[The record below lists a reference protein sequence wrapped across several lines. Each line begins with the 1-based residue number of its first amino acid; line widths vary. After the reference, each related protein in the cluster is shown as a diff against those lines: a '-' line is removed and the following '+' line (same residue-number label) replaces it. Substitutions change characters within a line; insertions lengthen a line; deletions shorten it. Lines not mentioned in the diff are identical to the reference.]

1 MIKIGSQLQA
11 VLLSLLLIF
20 SSVSVDSAHAQEA
33 EKGAGSFSEP
43 VVLGTITVT
52 SEKREKDVQIIPS
65 SVTVVN
71 ETQID
76 DFQLEDTLDLI
87 SIMPNFYVV
96 EMFNNGG
103 QNIASLRGVASG
115 ADRKLTLGVYVDDVP
130 YYGLDFSLFDI
141 ERVEVLRGPQGTL
154 YGRNSEAGVI
164 NIITKKPSSVL
175 EGNVRLEGG
184 SFNSYGVKGALSGPI
199 LGDRLGFKAAL
210 RYFETDG
217 YFKNRYD
224 GSDEAGREEILDGR
238 LTFTAAPTD
247 KLDLTLTA
255 DFQDYESPEYANFA
269 PLDASDMRKA
279 VNVDY
284 PGKSEKDARGVS
296 LRAEYQ
302 FGGMKLVS
310 ITSARNEE
318 FFLSNDVDFMP
329 TDMMTFDWGY
339 DVTFY
344 AQEFR
349 LVSDRPESSLQWLSG
364 VFLFYEKF
372 DEEMGMWMNF
382 MNMGMGVPGETL
394 LQKSNVDT
402 KSAALFGEII
412 YSFDNGLALTLGLR
426 YDREQVDFDYSQQ
439 PSGPMLAMMGYPA
452 LASSNDDTFDAW
464 LPKAALSYRF
474 SENIMPYFIVSR
486 GYRAGGFNTVSE
498 KVGTSYDPEFSWN
511 YELGAKTTWL
521 DNRLHLNAALFYI
534 ERDNMLVDV
543 IASDG
548 YSSYI
553 DNAAKA
559 SSRGVEVELM
569 ARPVRG
575 LDIVASA
582 AYTDAQYEDYAMGN
596 NNYDGNTVLYSPEYT
611 ASLGVTYRFPNGIF
625 LNAKYNYIGEMY
637 YDVAN
642 IKPQGDY
649 GLFDAKVGYETERF
663 DIYVYGRN
671 LFDKEYSTRTM
682 ENMGVWYG
690 RAGAPQTFG
699 VILQGRF

>member
-1 MIKIGSQLQA
+1 M
-11 VLLSLLLIF
+11 LSLLLIF

-43 VVLGTITVT
+43 VVLETITVT
-52 SEKREKDVQIIPS
+52 AEKREKDVQTIPS
-65 SVTVVN
+65 SVTVVG

-103 QNIASLRGVASG
+103 QSVASLRGVASG
-115 ADRKLTLGVYVDDVP
+115 GDRKLTMGVYVDDVP

-154 YGRNSEAGVI
+154 YGRNSQAGVI
-164 NIITKKPSSVL
+164 NIITKKPSSVW
-175 EGNVRLEGG
+175 EGNARLEGA
-184 SFNSYGVKGALSGPI
+184 SYDSYGVKGALSGPI

-217 YFKNRYD
+217 YFENRYD

-255 DFQDYESPEYANFA
+255 DFQEYESPEYANFA

-279 VNVDY
+279 VNADY
-284 PGKSEKDARGVS
+284 PGESEKDARGIS
-296 LRAEYQ
+296 LRVEYQ
-302 FGGMKLVS
+302 FTDMKLVS

-329 TDMMTFDWGY
+329 TDIMTMDWGN
-339 DVTFY
+339 DVTSY

-349 LVSDRPESSLQWLSG
+349 LVSDQPESSLQWLSG
-364 VFLFYEKF
+364 VFLFYEKL

-394 LQKSNVDT
+394 VQKSNIDT

-426 YDREQVDFDYSQQ
+426 YDRERVDFDYSQQ
-439 PSGPMLAMMGYPA
+439 ASGPTLAMMGYPA
-452 LASSNDDTFDAW
+452 LASSNDETFDAW
-464 LPKAALSYRF
+464 LPKAALSYHF

-486 GYRAGGFNTVSE
+486 GYRAGGFNTVSA

-511 YELGAKTTWL
+511 YELGAKTTWW
-521 DNRLHLNAALFYI
+521 DNRLRLNAALFYI

-548 YSSYI
+548 RSSYI

-559 SSRGVEVELM
+559 SSKGVEVELM
-569 ARPVRG
+569 ARPVQG

-582 AYTDAQYEDYAMGN
+582 AYTDAQYEDYTAGG

-611 ASLGVTYRFPNGIF
+611 ASLGATYRFSNGIF

-642 IKPQGDY
+642 IRPQGDY

-663 DIYVYGRN
+663 DVYVYGKN
-671 LFDKEYSTRTM
+671 LFDKEYSTRSL
-682 ENMGVWYG
+682 ENMVSGTWYG
-690 RAGAPQTFG
+690 RAGVPQTFG
-699 VILQGRF
+699 VVIQGRF